1 MARTTISA
9 AITES
14 KSPAFQAWHVT
25 NKGDHSFW
33 TKVGAAWP
41 HRDGKGLSLILS
53 VIPMNGQIV
62 LRQPLPPQ

>member
-33 TKVGAAWP
+33 TKVEP
-41 HRDGKGLSLILS
+41 HGRTATARGF
-53 VIPMNGQIV
+53 
-62 LRQPLPPQ
+62 R